1 MRFEF
6 TSNETESV
14 LRAVFEDGD
23 RHEGSRQEGPG
34 QTITYSGTD
43 ITFDYPVRSIHPDLL
58 GLLCLIVF
66 YPFIGERA
74 VFPMPVSPRL
84 EQAFQNQNFRRR
96 FRFDNVDPGVEAYSG
111 SRLALSFGGGI
122 DSSAVCTMFPDAYV
136 VHEAHIKDGRL
147 VPSHA
152 HQIVQDLGPDRGR
165 VVATNQRYVSR
176 PGGWHGWTCAAA
188 AALLMATDNDFGMI
202 LMGTILGATLLANG
216 SVYWDRFQARERHGF
231 TGNFW
236 QSAFNAVG
244 MPMFSPV
251 CGASEFLTMTLS
263 LDLIKAGRVVY
274 CMEQDGR
281 PCLRCS
287 KCLRRDMIR
296 AVVDPSHHPDWKPY
310 DSGGHTRI
318 PEHQAPVFRPHL
330 LLRPGQSPRPAI
342 VCHLEAAGRSGHQ
355 FRLAPAGP
363 RRHLRVLRPGLG
375 ERHPQAGARALGP
388 DGIRAHGRAP
398 ELGSEPPDPE
408 AGPDLD
414 PTARPPRPGQGPA
427 SPPSAV
433 RGLAGCGPP
442 GQAADSQGASRMRAT
457 RSWPKAVITARYI
470 RPVTAITAWYPRS
483 RRAAAAAAASPA
495 VAIVQAAQNQ
505 PSSPL

>member
-23 RHEGSRQEGPG
+23 RYEGSRQEGPG
-34 QTITYSGTD
+34 QKITYSGED
-43 ITFDYPVRSIHPDLL
+43 ITFDYPVSSIHPDLL

-96 FRFDNVDPGVEAYSG
+96 FRFDNVDPGIEAYSG

-122 DSSAVCTMFPDAYV
+122 DSSAVRIMFPEAYV

-152 HQIVQDLGPDRGR
+152 HRIVHDLGLDRGR

-216 SVYWDRFQARERHGF
+216 SGYWDRFQARERHGF

-251 CGASEFLTMTLS
+251 CGASEYLTMTLS

-296 AVVDPSHHPDWKPY
+296 AVVDPSHRPDWKPY
-310 DSGGHTRI
+310 DRAGIHAFLSTRPLYFGHIFSFARDRPPPREVCHRSSPRGCGT
-318 PEHQAPVFRPHL
+318 FRPSN
-330 LLRPGQSPRPAI
+330 RTGPCGSTPAPSSS
-342 VCHLEAAGRSGHQ
+342 ATRAGRALSGSGCSSTWT
-355 FRLAPAGP
+355 RWNSSTWPSS
-363 RRHLRVLRPGLG
+363 
-375 ERHPQAGARALGP
+375 RA
-388 DGIRAHGRAP
+388 GIRA
-398 ELGSEPPDPE
+398 
-408 AGPDLD
+408 
-414 PTARPPRPGQGPA
+414 ARSRSGLRLGPA
-427 SPPSAV
+427 CSFSRTGPGPGFAV
-433 RGLAGCGPP
+433 EGGRERAGCG
-442 GQAADSQGASRMRAT
+442 AT
-457 RSWPKAVITARYI
+457 RL
-470 RPVTAITAWYPRS
+470 
-483 RRAAAAAAASPA
+483 RR
-495 VAIVQAAQNQ
+495 
-505 PSSPL
+505 L

>member
-23 RHEGSRQEGPG
+23 RYEGSRQEGPG
-34 QTITYSGTD
+34 QKITYSGED
-43 ITFDYPVRSIHPDLL
+43 ITFDYQVSSIHPALL

-74 VFPMPVSPRL
+74 VFPMPVSSRL

-96 FRFDNVDPGVEAYSG
+96 FRFDNVDPGIEAYSG

-122 DSSAVCTMFPDAYV
+122 DSSAVRTMFPEAYV

-216 SVYWDRFQARERHGF
+216 SGYWDRFQARERHGF

-296 AVVDPSHHPDWKPY
+296 AIVDPSHRPDWKPY
-310 DSGGHTRI
+310 DRAGIHAFLSTRPLYFGHIFSFARDRPPPPGGLPSFVTSRLRDVPAIESDWPLRVHAGTFKFCDPDWESAIRERVLGHLDPME
-318 PEHQAPVFRPHL
+318 PEHVAELQSWDQSRQIPKRTQTWTRL
-330 LLRPGQSPRPAI
+330 L
-342 VCHLEAAGRSGHQ
+342 
-355 FRLAPAGP
+355 
-363 RRHLRVLRPGLG
+363 VLQDR
-375 ERHPQAGARALGP
+375 ARARL
-388 DGIRAHGRAP
+388 
-398 ELGSEPPDPE
+398 
-408 AGPDLD
+408 
-414 PTARPPRPGQGPA
+414 
-427 SPPSAV
+427 
-433 RGLAGCGPP
+433 
-442 GQAADSQGASRMRAT
+442 
-457 RSWPKAVITARYI
+457 
-470 RPVTAITAWYPRS
+470 RS
-483 RRAAAAAAASPA
+483 RRR
-495 VAIVQAAQNQ
+495 
-505 PSSPL
+505 

>member
-6 TSNETESV
+6 TSNESQSV

-23 RHEGSRQEGPG
+23 RYEGSRQEGPG
-34 QTITYSGTD
+34 QKITYSGED
-43 ITFDYPVRSIHPDLL
+43 IIFDYPVSSIHPDLL

-122 DSSAVCTMFPDAYV
+122 DSSAVRIMFPEAYV

-152 HQIVQDLGPDRGR
+152 HRIVHDLGPDRGR

-216 SVYWDRFQARERHGF
+216 SGYWDRFQARERHGF

-251 CGASEFLTMTLS
+251 CGASEYLTMTLS

-274 CMEQDGR
+274 CIERDGR
-281 PCLRCS
+281 PCLRCP

-296 AVVDPSHHPDWKPY
+296 AVVDPSHRPDWKPY
-310 DSGGHTRI
+310 DRADIHEFLSTRPLKYGHIFSFARDRATGLPSFVTSRLHDVPAI
-318 PEHQAPVFRPHL
+318 NSDWPLRFHADTFEFCDPNWESAIRERVLEHLDPMEPEHVAELQSWDQNRP
-330 LLRPGQSPRPAI
+330 I
-342 VCHLEAAGRSGHQ
+342 
-355 FRLAPAGP
+355 P
-363 RRHLRVLRPGLG
+363 RRTQTWARLLVLQDR
-375 ERHPQAGARALGP
+375 ARARL
-388 DGIRAHGRAP
+388 
-398 ELGSEPPDPE
+398 
-408 AGPDLD
+408 
-414 PTARPPRPGQGPA
+414 
-427 SPPSAV
+427 
-433 RGLAGCGPP
+433 
-442 GQAADSQGASRMRAT
+442 
-457 RSWPKAVITARYI
+457 
-470 RPVTAITAWYPRS
+470 RS
-483 RRAAAAAAASPA
+483 RRRSKG
-495 VAIVQAAQNQ
+495 
-505 PSSPL
+505 